1 LSSSGGEV
9 VNKTEIRKFAEWAR
23 EKLISDIIYKAGTL
37 GINENGIIDKLPQS
51 TEDLHFFDI
60 GTKEYVQISGEQLKQ
75 REALV
80 KAIRDKEKSYESYK
94 EAFDNLVEEIAYT
107 WFNRLIA
114 IRFMEVNNYLPSG
127 IRVLSSDNIL
137 KKEPDLVTK
146 PFDADLDLTVIE
158 QNRVIELK
166 DQNKFD
172 ELFRMLFIKQC
183 NKLHEILPE
192 LFESTSDYTE
202 LLLTISY
209 TELDG
214 IVYKLVHD
222 IKEADFNIVSEGGQV
237 EIIGW
242 LYQYYISKKHDEII
256 NIYKGTIKKADI
268 PAATQLFTTDWVV
281 RYMVDNSLGR
291 YWIERNPN
299 SKLIEKLD
307 FFVVPKEGQIN
318 YVDEKIDPKDL
329 TFFDPCMGSGHIL
342 VYAFDVLMEIY
353 RECGYLDRD
362 AALNIIQYNL
372 FGMDIDRRAY
382 QLAYFAIMM
391 KARSYNR
398 RALTQTVSNNLSVIE
413 ESNSIECFTF
423 DGITNDKEQNIIGEY
438 LINAYKDAQEIGTL
452 QTIEEYDYNSFKKYL
467 LGLENSGSQYDIF
480 SSAWLMFVKP
490 FMLQLTKQ
498 AIIMSKK
505 YSVVCTNPPYMNK
518 LEGPLKKFV
527 VDHYKPYSSDLFS
540 VFMYR
545 NFDFCKKNGY
555 SAFMTP
561 NVWMFIKSYEKLR
574 GYIINS
580 KSIDSLVQMA
590 KGAFYKEATV
600 DVCTFVLK
608 NGKSIQKSLYFRLTD
623 FKGDMDVQKEKV
635 LEALKEKSCDYFYET
650 DEQNFSKITGSP
662 IAYWVSEKVFNI
674 FESYK
679 KLKDICAVKNGMSTT
694 DNNRFLRYWYECTY
708 TNIGFNFTHA
718 IDAQASQ
725 KRWFPYN
732 KGGEYR
738 KWYGNSILVVNW
750 QHDGKEIKKAAEGAS
765 GGRIVSQDYY
775 FLRSISWSKVTA
787 GHFVLRYYPE
797 GFLFDVA
804 GPSIFADRET
814 QLYIL
819 ALMNSNIK
827 YPLLEELYPT
837 INYEMGQ
844 VASTPLIINRNQ
856 KSNVT
861 ILSEQN
867 INLSKADWDSFETS
881 WDFDKH
887 PFVKY
892 FRILMDSD
900 DVVADKSDHNR
911 LDSEMKCPVELCY
924 QLWNKESNERFNKL
938 KSNEIEL
945 NRIFIDTYEL
955 NNELSD
961 SVEDKDISVRK
972 ADVERDIKS
981 LLSYAVG
988 CMFGRYSLD
997 IGGLAYAGGKWDNT
1011 KYNTYIPD
1019 KDNCIPVTD
1028 EEYFEDD
1035 IVGRFCDFIEI
1046 VFGKDSLEANLK
1058 YIANALGNRGNTSRD
1073 VIRNYFLNDFI
1084 KDHIKIYQKRPIYW
1098 LFDSGKQNGFKALC
1112 YMHRWNAD
1120 TIGNMRVDYLHQ
1132 MQKVYDKEI
1141 ERMQEII
1148 DNSHDNKAIN
1158 KAIKRK
1164 EKLQKQLKE
1173 TKDYDALVAHLAH
1186 SRINIDLDDG
1196 VKTNYEK
1203 VQTPIDGEKLQIL
1216 AKI

>member
-1 LSSSGGEV
+1 M
-9 VNKTEIRKFAEWAR
+9 NKTEIRKFAEWAR

-892 FRILMDSD
+892 FRILMESD

>member
-1 LSSSGGEV
+1 M
-9 VNKTEIRKFAEWAR
+9 NKTEIRKFAEWAR

-114 IRFMEVNNYLPSG
+114 IRFMEVNNYLPSD

-765 GGRIVSQDYY
+765 GGRIVSQNYY